1 MPTRGGLQHPSARN
15 LRESTK
21 GVLLKE
27 FDVIII
33 GSGPGGYVA
42 AIRAGILGLKTALV
56 EKDPFLGGTCLHR
69 GCIPTKALLHTA
81 YLHDEFQHA
90 GDFGLK
96 TGPVTVDFPKVHARK
111 NAIVTRLSKGIE
123 FLMKKR
129 KVEVFT
135 GLGSLADAATVRVKG
150 KDGEETIKGRHII
163 IATGS
168 APADLPHIK
177 TDHKTVL
184 DSDGILTLPTIP
196 KSLAVIGA
204 GAVGVEFASIF
215 ASFGSEVTV
224 VELLPR
230 AVPLEDEE
238 ISAALEKA
246 LAKRRIRIM
255 TSSQVK
261 AVALTEQ
268 GATLTVEGKEKKTEI
283 KAETVLLSVGRKP
296 LTRGIGLE
304 AASIAMDEKGYVVV
318 DEFMRTSVPTIY
330 AIGDI
335 VRTPWLAHVASAEG
349 ILAVDHLAGKPAH
362 AIDYKKIPACT
373 YCRPEVAS
381 VGLSEKAAKEAGY
394 EVAVGRFPFSAIG
407 KAMILGETDG
417 FIKIVSEK
425 RYGEV
430 LGVHIIGPKATELIA
445 EACLGLRIETTVE
458 EIIHTVH
465 AHPTLSEAMLEAAH
479 AVYGEAIHA

>member
-1 MPTRGGLQHPSARN
+1 
-15 LRESTK
+15 
-21 GVLLKE
+21 LKE
-27 FDVIII
+27 FDVVII

-42 AIRAGILGLKTALV
+42 AVRAGILGLKTALV

-81 YLHDEFQHA
+81 NIFDEFQHA
-90 GDFGLK
+90 GDLGLK

-135 GLGSLADAATVRVKG
+135 GTGSLDDASTVRVKG
-150 KDGEETIKGRHII
+150 KDGEQTIKGRHII

-168 APADLPHIK
+168 APAGLPHIK
-177 TDHKTVL
+177 ADQKTVL
-184 DSDGILTLPTIP
+184 DSDGILALPTIP
-196 KSLAVIGA
+196 KSLVVIGA

-215 ASFGSEVTV
+215 ASFGSQVTV

-246 LAKRRIRIM
+246 LAKRNIKIM

-261 AVALTEQ
+261 ALSPSAT
-268 GATLTVEGKEKKTEI
+268 GAILTVEGKDKKTELE
-283 KAETVLLSVGRKP
+283 AEKVLLSVGRRP

-304 AASIAMDEKGYVVV
+304 AASVAADDKGYVAV
-318 DEFMRTSVPTIY
+318 DEFMRTTVPTIY

-349 ILAVDHLAGKPAH
+349 ILAVDHIAGKPAH
-362 AIDYKKIPACT
+362 PIDYQKIPACT

-381 VGLSEKAAKEAGY
+381 VGMSEAKAKEAGY
-394 EVAVGRFPFSAIG
+394 EAAVGRFPFSAIG

-417 FIKIVSEK
+417 FVKIVSDK

-458 EIIHTVH
+458 EIFRTVH

-479 AVYGEAIHA
+479 AVYGEAIHV